1 MNEFDK
7 NSLNYLEKKALQNI
21 NTMDEKLYHSVT
33 QLKESLNRLEEIESA
48 DGGEA
53 MEALE
58 RLSHNSTRDIKDFRL
73 LDKFILKSQQQAR
86 ELEEIKRTAIWAL
99 KQSIYINDCLPHPSA
114 SDDFVFKRELKKLV
128 GENDE

>member
-33 QLKESLNRLEEIESA
+33 QLKESLNRLEAIESA

-86 ELEEIKRTAIWAL
+86 ELEEL
-99 KQSIYINDCLPHPSA
+99 KMKIDCNINNVLS
-114 SDDFVFKRELKKLV
+114 ELKECRISKDKRYFIEEELKLLV
-128 GENDE
+128 GGNDE